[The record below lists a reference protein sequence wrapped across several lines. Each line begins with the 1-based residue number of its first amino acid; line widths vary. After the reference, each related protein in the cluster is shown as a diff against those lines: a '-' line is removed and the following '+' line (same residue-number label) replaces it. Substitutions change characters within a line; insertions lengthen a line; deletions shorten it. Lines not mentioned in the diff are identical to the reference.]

1 MLKDTRK
8 KNVRG
13 NSSSVQASEVFCS
26 GLRNSFYGLTTQVM
40 GRVRPNVPN
49 LQQVGESQ
57 EQRIVLKINGLS
69 IKKAVAAE
77 TEGKK

>member
-40 GRVRPNVPN
+40 GRVRPNVPK
-49 LQQVGESQ
+49 LQQVGESTGTAHRIEDQRSVHQ
-57 EQRIVLKINGLS
+57 EGSRS
-69 IKKAVAAE
+69 
-77 TEGKK
+77 